1 MEINNLETELKF
13 VNKMGLT
20 LNIEERMKIEMG
32 INLIND
38 KFNLD
43 EVLVWGKIKGV
54 YNDYYIIQGLKIR
67 G

>member
-43 EVLVWGKIKGV
+43 
-54 YNDYYIIQGLKIR
+54 
-67 G
+67 